1 MEVFPAMWKRVV
13 IALVLAGLVGG
24 GYWALPTLAS
34 LPALPDKVSTGL
46 AGTVRATL
54 VDLVTEAEV
63 QQALASGRAR
73 ALDAPDVRQTLFAQ
87 TLAEQ
92 RAMAA
97 DKEELAEMID
107 LELSLLEKASE
118 TPPHDRR
125 LARLLVEV
133 LETAAQDPTMRPALE
148 ASLRQILKEE
158 PAR

>member
-1 MEVFPAMWKRVV
+1 MWKRVV
-13 IALVLAGLVGG
+13 ITLVLVGLVGG

-54 VDLVTEAEV
+54 VDLSTEAAI
-63 QQALASGRAR
+63 QQALALGRAR
-73 ALDAPDVRQTLFAQ
+73 ALDSPDVRQTLFAQ

-97 DKEELAEMID
+97 DKEELAEMLD

-118 TPPHDRR
+118 TSPHDRR
-125 LARLLVEV
+125 LARLLVEL
-133 LETAAQDPTMRPALE
+133 LETAAKDPTMRPALE
-148 ASLRQILKEE
+148 ASLRQVLQQA